1 MRRPWEKN
9 KPPFGVDE
17 LAERANA
24 VAEQR
29 AVLKQDMLDRERSNA
44 AAAAAAA
51 SASASVKR
59 TKPADDTTTSK
70 AFKRNSREGRL
81 QIKVESEK
89 RVKQL
94 ADIKF
99 QEWMA
104 SRRNI
109 PVHEAHATLKKIQ
122 DD

>member
-9 KPPFGVDE
+9 KPPFEVDE
-17 LAERANA
+17 LAERANV

-29 AVLKQDMLDRERSNA
+29 AVLKQDMLDRERSKA
-44 AAAAAAA
+44 AAAGA
-51 SASASVKR
+51 SASASAKR

-81 QIKVESEK
+81 QIKVDAEK

-94 ADIKF
+94 ANIKF

-109 PVHEAHATLKKIQ
+109 PVHEAHDALKKIQ